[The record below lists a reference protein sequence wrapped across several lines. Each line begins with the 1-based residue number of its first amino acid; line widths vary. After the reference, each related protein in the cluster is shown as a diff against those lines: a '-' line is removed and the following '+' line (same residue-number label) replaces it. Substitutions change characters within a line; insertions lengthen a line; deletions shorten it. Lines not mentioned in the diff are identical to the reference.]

1 MPKPRYLFVACY
13 SFPIHEETQEFLWE
27 SSKPS
32 EAAGIQDEA
41 DPENTQPYSPAG
53 QIDARPSGGAIPED
67 CMEYEPSDYEVDPES
82 GKPGGIPVG
91 VTDDEGVPECDPESG
106 RPGRMPVEMTDDEG
120 VPEADDGVPEAD
132 DAGFLDKEA
141 VDAVPKVCR
150 VCQEEA
156 DENTSSNHVGK
167 ASVGHARLCAVLPRR
182 VAEILMRMCWA
193 AINHGSFHLGL
204 SAEDRRLALLPLPRC
219 VPCCLGC

>member
-1 MPKPRYLFVACY
+1 
-13 SFPIHEETQEFLWE
+13 
-27 SSKPS
+27 
-32 EAAGIQDEA
+32 
-41 DPENTQPYSPAG
+41 
-53 QIDARPSGGAIPED
+53 
-67 CMEYEPSDYEVDPES
+67 MEYEPSDYEVDPES
-82 GKPGGIPVG
+82 GKPGGIPVA
-91 VTDDEGVPECDPESG
+91 
-106 RPGRMPVEMTDDEG
+106 GRMPVEMTDDEG
-120 VPEADDGVPEAD
+120 VPEADDEGVPEAD